1 MQNRLKH
8 GITAFSIG
16 VLVFIIGTWFW
27 AEGFHHPIAELILSF
42 SIYQMYA
49 FAIFFANSEF
59 FKFIGSSQRNENNLV
74 KKLATG
80 FVGSV
85 LITTLVLVIL
95 RFIVR
100 VYFFGGNP
108 ETFLDNSK
116 TYFFFGITIT
126 VIINLIFMLIY
137 FYKEIAERKITASQF
152 VAKTETARY
161 ESLKSQL
168 DPHFLFNSLNVLT
181 SLIGENPALAEKFS
195 TKLSKV
201 YRYVLEQKS
210 KDLIPLQEE
219 LDFAR
224 TYMDLLKM
232 RFEAAIVFEIPEST
246 SHDDLKIVPLSLQ
259 ILLENAV
266 KHNVISDDSPLV
278 IKIFEDRGSL
288 VVQNSLNKKNSL
300 DRSTK
305 IGLKN
310 ITDRYA
316 LITKRN
322 VVIREENDNFT
333 VSLPL
338 LTQKIKN
345 MNTNTQKI
353 QESKYLRA
361 KQKVAAI
368 KEFYSSLL
376 SYIIVIP
383 ILYYIWH
390 RYTPFTIQWFWF
402 PLVGWGIGL
411 IFHAFNAFGN
421 PIFGIDWEER
431 KIKEIMKEDEKNYWE

>member
-1 MQNRLKH
+1 MQNRLKS

-16 VLVFIIGTWFW
+16 VLVFVLGTWFW
-27 AEGFHHPIAELILSF
+27 GDGFNRSIAEMILSF

-49 FAIFFANSEF
+49 FAIFFVNSEF
-59 FKFIGSSQRNENNLV
+59 FKFIGDYQRNENNLV
-74 KKLATG
+74 KELAMG
-80 FVGSV
+80 FAGSV
-85 LITTLVLVIL
+85 LLTTLVLVIL
-95 RFIVR
+95 RFV
-100 VYFFGGNP
+100 VKVFFFGGNP
-108 ETFLDNSK
+108 ETFLENSK
-116 TYFFFGITIT
+116 PYFFFGISVT
-126 VIINLIFMLIY
+126 VIINLLFTLIY

-232 RFEAAIVFEIPEST
+232 RFEEAIVYEIPEVS
-246 SHDDLKIVPLSLQ
+246 SYEDLKIVPLSLQ

-266 KHNVISDDSPLV
+266 KHNVISNDLPLK
-278 IKIFEDRGSL
+278 IKISEEKGNL
-288 VVQNSLNKKNSL
+288 IVQNSLNKKNSL
-300 DRSTK
+300 EKSTK
-305 IGLKN
+305 IGLNN

-322 VVIREENDNFT
+322 VIIREEGENFI

-345 MNTNTQKI
+345 MNTNAQKI

-376 SYIIVIP
+376 SYIIIIP
-383 ILYYIWH
+383 ILYFIWH
-390 RYTPFTIQWFWF
+390 KYTPFTIQWFWF
-402 PLVGWGIGL
+402 PMVGWGIGL

-431 KIKEIMKEDEKNYWE
+431 KIKEIMKEEEKNYWE

>member
-1 MQNRLKH
+1 MQNRLKS

-16 VLVFIIGTWFW
+16 VLVFVLGTWFW
-27 AEGFHHPIAELILSF
+27 GEGFNHSIADMILSF

-49 FAIFFANSEF
+49 FALFFVNSEF
-59 FKFIGSSQRNENNLV
+59 FRFMGNYQRNENNLV
-74 KKLATG
+74 KKLATS
-80 FVGSV
+80 FTGSV
-85 LITTLVLVIL
+85 LLTTLVLVML
-95 RFIVR
+95 RFVVK
-100 VYFFGGNP
+100 VYFFGGDP
-108 ETFLDNSK
+108 ETFLENSK
-116 TYFFFGITIT
+116 PYFFFGISIT
-126 VIINLIFMLIY
+126 VIINLLFTLIY

-232 RFEAAIVFEIPEST
+232 RFEEAIVFEIPET
-246 SHDDLKIVPLSLQ
+246 SSYDDLKIVPLSLQ

-266 KHNVISDDSPLV
+266 KHNVISNDLPLI
-278 IKIFEDRGSL
+278 IKIFEEKGNL
-288 VVQNSLNKKNSL
+288 IVQNSLNKKSSL
-300 DRSTK
+300 DKSTK

-322 VVIREENDNFT
+322 VIIREEGDSFM

-345 MNTNTQKI
+345 MNTNAQKI

-376 SYIIVIP
+376 SYIIVMP
-383 ILYYIWH
+383 VLFFIWH
-390 RYTPFTIQWFWF
+390 KYTPFAIQWFWF

-421 PIFGIDWEER
+421 PVFGIDWEER

>member
-1 MQNRLKH
+1 MQNRLKS

-16 VLVFIIGTWFW
+16 VLVFVLGTWFW
-27 AEGFHHPIAELILSF
+27 GEGFNHSVADMILSF

-49 FAIFFANSEF
+49 FAIFFVNSEF
-59 FKFIGSSQRNENNLV
+59 FRFIGNYQRNDNLV
-74 KKLATG
+74 KKLAIS
-80 FVGSV
+80 FAGSV
-85 LITTLVLVIL
+85 LLTTLVLIIL
-95 RFIVR
+95 RFVVK
-100 VYFFGGNP
+100 VYFFGGDP
-108 ETFLDNSK
+108 ETFLNNSK
-116 TYFFFGITIT
+116 PYFFFGITIT
-126 VIINLIFMLIY
+126 VIINLLFTLIY

-232 RFEAAIVFEIPEST
+232 RFEEAIVFEIPEAS
-246 SHDDLKIVPLSLQ
+246 SHEDLKIVPLSLQ

-266 KHNVISDDSPLV
+266 KHNVISNDLPLK
-278 IKIFEDRGSL
+278 IKIVEEKGSL
-288 VVQNSLNKKNSL
+288 IVQNSLNKKNSI
-300 DRSTK
+300 DKNTK
-305 IGLKN
+305 IGLNN
-310 ITDRYA
+310 IIERYA

-322 VVIREENDNFT
+322 VIIREEGENFT

-338 LTQKIKN
+338 LTQKIKI
-345 MNTNTQKI
+345 MNTNAQKI

-376 SYIIVIP
+376 SYIIIIP
-383 ILYYIWH
+383 ILYFIWH
-390 RYTPFTIQWFWF
+390 KYTPFTIQWFWF
-402 PLVGWGIGL
+402 PMIGWGIGL
-411 IFHAFNAFGN
+411 VFHAFNAFGN

-431 KIKEIMKEDEKNYWE
+431 KIKEFMKEDDKNYWE